1 TKLNPNAIHKWDKN
15 EEAYIFWKKSSS
27 DELQRWP
34 CRVIQFS
41 GERQPLIDTRKI
53 FEKGCAFD
61 RIPLFAKEESLGK
74 GRREKVK
81 RNFPDVGET
90 SFLDQENAPVTAK
103 KKKTKNSIQQ
113 KIMAAVKES
122 CSQIVEPR
130 AVRGQEESFSSS
142 PLSPKPCESSD
153 KAEKIKELKD
163 EIKELQEDLKYE
175 RRFRIKAERELREWK
190 EIHAVVQELKCTVGE
205 MKVMCTSKKK
215 PDIMHMPSS
224 SEDTAGQNQE
234 PRIAQ
239 ESGQVSESQCVSQSA
254 PSSVV
259 RALIREWAIL
269 RATHT
274 LLCVTD
280 YINLGEGV
288 TIKRSQF
295 ERINTQDFKKFTS
308 ELLLVT
314 FGRETLATHSL
325 NGRKAPN
332 ADTSKEALP
341 ANKVSV
347 LIGYIQKRFRV
358 STSEIKAVIR
368 TKLNNED
375 KLLKKRNL
383 SE

>member
-1 TKLNPNAIHKWDKN
+1 MDIKYALVDFFTYNTIHICELSQLKHRDMTKLNPNAIHKWDKN

-239 ESGQVSESQCVSQSA
+239 ESGQV
-254 PSSVV
+254 
-259 RALIREWAIL
+259 
-269 RATHT
+269 
-274 LLCVTD
+274 TD

>member
-1 TKLNPNAIHKWDKN
+1 
-15 EEAYIFWKKSSS
+15 
-27 DELQRWP
+27 
-34 CRVIQFS
+34 
-41 GERQPLIDTRKI
+41 
-53 FEKGCAFD
+53 
-61 RIPLFAKEESLGK
+61 
-74 GRREKVK
+74 
-81 RNFPDVGET
+81 
-90 SFLDQENAPVTAK
+90 
-103 KKKTKNSIQQ
+103 
-113 KIMAAVKES
+113 MAAVKES

-142 PLSPKPCESSD
+142 PLSPKPYESSD

-175 RRFRIKAERELREWK
+175 LRFRIKAERELREWK

-205 MKVMCTSKKK
+205 IKGMCNSKKK
-215 PDIMHMPSS
+215 PDILHMPSS
-224 SEDTAGQNQE
+224 FEDTAGQNQE

-239 ESGQVSESQCVSQSA
+239 ESGQ
-254 PSSVV
+254 
-259 RALIREWAIL
+259 
-269 RATHT
+269 
-274 LLCVTD
+274 VTD